1 MSRSSRSQAS
11 RHQIAIARRP
21 SSGKIAAHRSERA
34 SMRLRRAAF
43 ALAILAA
50 MPAEAGQSGAAL
62 DLWSPATDLPRAD
75 SGKPLIFTPP
85 SVVPKR
91 TDDCPR
97 AMPCGLRLLGTVQRN
112 GAVELRVPALQW

>member
-1 MSRSSRSQAS
+1 
-11 RHQIAIARRP
+11 
-21 SSGKIAAHRSERA
+21 
-34 SMRLRRAAF
+34 MRLRRAAF

-75 SGKPLIFTPP
+75 SGKPVIFTPP
-85 SVVPKR
+85 PIVPKG

-112 GAVELRVPALQW
+112 GAVELRLPALQW